1 MDDIIVLDYSNG
13 KVYIYTLPRLQM
25 YDSEIEDWLDADWL
39 PYNCTIV
46 EYDIFFKDGEYYYE
60 GEEPDDSVRGERT
73 FEYKENRGL
82 SHINMYFIYKK
93 QINVASEYSYNVDSI
108 VEWFKD
114 YIDQD
119 DIIEAHGGVEEVT
132 AKDIVDDIF
141 CESDFWYD
149 DFIQNFD
156 IESDVIENMYPED
169 IAEQLKEIVGDKLI
183 DYYTKHLKEL

>member
-1 MDDIIVLDYSNG
+1 MKLYGKLDEEAITDISCNLKAFEEYDD
-13 KVYIYTLPRLQM
+13 VYYTTKEAVSM
-25 YDSEIEDWLDADWL
+25 YDVYVPFEENLDADWL

-60 GEEPDDSVRGERT
+60 GEEPDDSGERT
-73 FEYKENRGL
+73 F
-82 SHINMYFIYKK
+82 
-93 QINVASEYSYNVDSI
+93 EYSYNVDSI

-141 CESDFWYD
+141 CESDSWYD
-149 DFIQNFD
+149 AFIQNFD
-156 IESDVIENMYPED
+156 IESDVVENMYSED
-169 IAEQLKEIVGDKLI
+169 IAEQIKEVAGDKLV
-183 DYYTKHLKEL
+183 DYYTKYLKELQK